1 MDLYGPALP
10 PGYVKPDDDE
20 SEESENDLPYVKQSK
35 GSPKV
40 IGPQRPDFLRR
51 KSYDE
56 TNENNLEELADFEIR
71 NSIGPVLPSS
81 FQRSSSSYDDE
92 EVDESYG
99 PLPNQSSGESD
110 LYDRRVVIEKRAENM
125 RNKLDNKYTPTET
138 LQREEWMVV
147 PDTSRKNQLSAI
159 SQCLA
164 PQKTSSKERHHHHRH
179 SEKDKKTT
187 EELKK
192 YNKSK
197 RSESLLDMH
206 KKNLK
211 KKSKEKNKPKERKA
225 FDRDEIG
232 GKQFSKQQ
240 VNTIVDKAKYLNS
253 RFGAGSQQYL

>member
-20 SEESENDLPYVKQSK
+20 SDNDSNVSEKQSK
-35 GSPKV
+35 RSPKI
-40 IGPQRPDFLRR
+40 IGPQFPDFLQR
-51 KSYDE
+51 KLCDE
-56 TNENNLEELADFEIR
+56 TTENSGDSETR
-71 NSIGPVLPSS
+71 NSIGPTLPSS
-81 FQRSSSSYDDE
+81 FQNSSYNDE
-92 EVDESYG
+92 EDHESYG

-110 LYDRRVVIEKRAENM
+110 LYDQRAAIEKRAENM
-125 RNKLDNKYTPTET
+125 RNKLDNKYTPLTES

-147 PDTSRKNQLSAI
+147 PDTSSKNQLAAI

-164 PQKTSSKERHHHHRH
+164 PQKPALKERHHHRH

-206 KKNLK
+206 KKSLK
-211 KKSKEKNKPKERKA
+211 KKSKEKNKPNERKA

-232 GKQFSKQQ
+232 IKQFSKQQ

-253 RFGAGSQQYL
+253 RFGSGSQQYL

>member
-20 SEESENDLPYVKQSK
+20 SEESEEDLPYKKESRK
-35 GSPKV
+35 SPKV
-40 IGPQRPDFLRR
+40 IGPERPAFLGR
-51 KSYDE
+51 KSHDE
-56 TNENNLEELADFEIR
+56 INENNLEKSSDSEIR

-81 FQRSSSSYDDE
+81 FQRSSYDDDE

-99 PLPNQSSGESD
+99 PLPDQSSGESD
-110 LYDRRVVIEKRAENM
+110 LYDRKVAIEKRAENM
-125 RNKLDNKYTPTET
+125 RNKLDNKYIPSTDT

-159 SQCLA
+159 SHCLA
-164 PQKTSSKERHHHHRH
+164 PQKTPLKESHHHHRH
-179 SEKDKKTT
+179 SEKDKMTT

-206 KKNLK
+206 KKSLK
-211 KKSKEKNKPKERKA
+211 KKSKEEN
-225 FDRDEIG
+225 
-232 GKQFSKQQ
+232 QS
-240 VNTIVDKAKYLNS
+240 S
-253 RFGAGSQQYL
+253 REESLR